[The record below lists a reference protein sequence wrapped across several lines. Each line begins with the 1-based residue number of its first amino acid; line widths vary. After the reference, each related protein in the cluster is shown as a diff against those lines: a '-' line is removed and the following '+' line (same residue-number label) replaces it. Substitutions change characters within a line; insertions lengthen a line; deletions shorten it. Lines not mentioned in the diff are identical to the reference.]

1 MIAEREYLKEAL
13 YDWIAAVVAD
23 NGRSDEVIF
32 DNEKGV
38 RPKPPFIAIQF
49 LGGARPGFPSRTRV
63 NPETGEQ
70 KILAP
75 STKTVALHGIGTG
88 SFYLLQTICDSIF
101 IGKYISLLKQRNLV
115 VNKINDVTELGN
127 ELDTEMENRARFDV
141 KVAFI
146 RVITNTPGFIEHTHI
161 ASDDHVSFKPIEI

>member
-1 MIAEREYLKEAL
+1 MIAEREYIKGVL

-23 NGRSDEVIF
+23 NGRNDEVIF

-49 LGGARPGFPSRTRV
+49 VGGTRPGFPSRTKV
-63 NPETGEQ
+63 DPVTGEQ

-75 STKTVALHGIGTG
+75 SSKTVTLHGIGTG
-88 SFYLLQTICDSIF
+88 SFDLLQTVCDSIF
-101 IGKYISLLKQRNLV
+101 IGKYISLLKHQNLV
-115 VNKINDVTELGN
+115 VNKITDVTELGN

-141 KVAFI
+141 RVTFI
-146 RVITNTPGFIEHTHI
+146 RVITNTPGWIEHMKI
-161 ASDDHVSFKPIEI
+161 VSDDHSSFTPIEN